1 MVKMRE
7 KSFDYDEEILTQINA
22 RIKRGAA
29 GPEDQ
34 ARDVNDV
41 IKRTSDAVIEVNK
54 ELGGGFPDK
63 VYENAVM
70 LELRK
75 QGLRGRNHVPVKV
88 KYKGVNVGEY
98 LADIVV
104 EDQVV
109 IDIMTVE
116 AIQKMHEVSLIGI
129 LKATNYKIGLIVNF
143 FNQKAEIRR
152 IVV

>member
-1 MVKMRE
+1 MKQ
-7 KSFDYDEEILTQINA
+7 KSFDHDEEILTQINA
-22 RIKRGAA
+22 RIRRGVVDPNEAVL
-29 GPEDQ
+29 
-34 ARDVNDV
+34 DVNKIV
-41 IKRTSDAVIEVNK
+41 KTASDAVIEVNK
-54 ELGGGFPDK
+54 ELGSGFPDK
-63 VYENAVM
+63 VYENALM

-88 KYKGVNVGEY
+88 KYKGVDVGEY
-98 LADIVV
+98 FADVIV

-116 AIQKMHEVSLIGI
+116 KIQKQHEVDLIGI

-143 FNQKAEIRR
+143 VNQKAEIRR

>member
-1 MVKMRE
+1 MKQ
-7 KSFDYDEEILTQINA
+7 KSFDHDEEILTQINA
-22 RIKRGAA
+22 RIRRGVVDPNEAVL
-29 GPEDQ
+29 
-34 ARDVNDV
+34 DVNKIV
-41 IKRTSDAVIEVNK
+41 KAASDAVIEVNK
-54 ELGGGFPDK
+54 ELGSGFPDK
-63 VYENAVM
+63 VYENALM

-88 KYKGVNVGEY
+88 KYKGVDVGEY
-98 LADIVV
+98 FADVIV

-116 AIQKMHEVSLIGI
+116 KIQKQHEVDVIGI

-143 FNQKAEIRR
+143 VNQKAEIRR

>member
-1 MVKMRE
+1 MKQ
-7 KSFDYDEEILTQINA
+7 KSFDHDEEILTQINA
-22 RIKRGAA
+22 RIRRGVVDPNEAA
-29 GPEDQ
+29 L
-34 ARDVNDV
+34 DVNKIV
-41 IKRTSDAVIEVNK
+41 KTASDAVIEVNK
-54 ELGGGFPDK
+54 ELGSGFPDR
-63 VYENAVM
+63 VYENALM

-88 KYKGVNVGEY
+88 KYKGVDVGEY
-98 LADIVV
+98 FADVIV

-116 AIQKMHEVSLIGI
+116 KIQKQHEVDVIGI

-143 FNQKAEIRR
+143 VNQKAEIRR

>member
-1 MVKMRE
+1 MKQ

-29 GPEDQ
+29 DSDDQ
-34 ARDVNDV
+34 AQDVNSI
-41 IKRTSDAVIEVNK
+41 IKRTSEAVIEINNV
-54 ELGGGFPDK
+54 LGSGFPDK
-63 VYENAVM
+63 VYENALM

-75 QGLRGRNHVPVKV
+75 QGLRGRSHVPVKV
-88 KYKGVNVGEY
+88 KYKGVDVGEY
-98 LADIVV
+98 SADVIV
-104 EDQVV
+104 EDQIV

-116 AIQKMHEVSLIGI
+116 KIQKMHEVELINI

-143 FNQKAEIRR
+143 TSQKAEIRR

>member
-1 MVKMRE
+1 MKQ
-7 KSFDYDEEILTQINA
+7 KSFDHDEEILTQINA
-22 RIKRGAA
+22 RIRRGVVDPNEAVL
-29 GPEDQ
+29 
-34 ARDVNDV
+34 DVNKIV
-41 IKRTSDAVIEVNK
+41 KTASDAVIEVNK
-54 ELGGGFPDK
+54 ELGSGFPDK
-63 VYENAVM
+63 VYENALM

-88 KYKGVNVGEY
+88 KYKGVDVGEY
-98 LADIVV
+98 FADVIV

-116 AIQKMHEVSLIGI
+116 KIQKQHEVDVIGI

-143 FNQKAEIRR
+143 VNQKAEIRR

>member
-1 MVKMRE
+1 M
-7 KSFDYDEEILTQINA
+7 L
-22 RIKRGAA
+22 
-29 GPEDQ
+29 
-34 ARDVNDV
+34 DVNKIV
-41 IKRTSDAVIEVNK
+41 KTASDAVIEVNK
-54 ELGGGFPDK
+54 ELGSGFPDK
-63 VYENAVM
+63 VYENALM

-88 KYKGVNVGEY
+88 KYKGVDVGEY
-98 LADIVV
+98 FADVIV

-116 AIQKMHEVSLIGI
+116 KIQKQHEVDVIGI

-143 FNQKAEIRR
+143 VNQKAEIRR